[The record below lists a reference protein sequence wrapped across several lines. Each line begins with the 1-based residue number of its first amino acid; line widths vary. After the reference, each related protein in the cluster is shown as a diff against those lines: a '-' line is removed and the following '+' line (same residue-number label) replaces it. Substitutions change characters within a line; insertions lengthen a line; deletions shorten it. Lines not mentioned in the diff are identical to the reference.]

1 MKSLLVLVALVTLSC
16 VSASPLHELE
26 QRRMAVDYAVH
37 RIQQV
42 FVAVKTEGFLASIIP
57 QPALASNKFSVQADA
72 SACETYFSVNGTQA
86 ATCAQ
91 SFNPSNF
98 TSIDR
103 YCKSNCL
110 DVLKAFFDGAKV
122 ACAADPSFLVSAEE
136 AIDKIRFFLEVPCAR
151 SQDGTLCFAKFTQWQ
166 QYFNVDL
173 DDPTKNK
180 SVITGFLLDSLCN
193 DRCFPFLA
201 NILSHAAST
210 DTGGVDVS
218 HFGRVMELMC
228 LRDRGVYCL
237 LYLQQT
243 PPSFGDSRPS
253 TAQLQAAITYYCAN
267 NCFRKFVKFVQ
278 DISGT
283 SVTSDMHLMADS
295 NGGFNLD
302 SICVQDP
309 TNNEYCFV
317 RAFNT
322 FSALPQ
328 TNPCNPGGSLPTGTG
343 TCSDDCKLY
352 AQGILDS
359 QGCCAPMLYQ
369 IVSAFVGDCTVT
381 VPSLCTIPPTF
392 VVKIGLVLRNVKFA
406 YFQNNN
412 VSRANFIVKVA
423 QYFAKLS
430 GGNSDDVVIVLS
442 AAVLSS
448 TSLQAAVEGLGI
460 DASVPPPSLSLA
472 NSMAGDLKNQLL
484 TTTPDFV
491 ASVPAAALNDPLAS
505 ISVDAT
511 SLDVSTPPDISG
523 TVNVA
528 PSFLL
533 ALLSIIAV
541 LLF

>member
-42 FVAVKTEGFLASIIP
+42 FVAVKTEGFLASITP
-57 QPALASNKFSVQADA
+57 QPSLVSNKFSVQGEP

-86 ATCAQ
+86 ASCAL
-91 SFNPSNF
+91 SFDPSNF

-110 DVLKAFFDGAKV
+110 DLLKAFFDGAKI
-122 ACAADPSFLVSAEE
+122 ACAADPTFLESATD

-166 QYFNVDL
+166 RYFNVDL
-173 DDPTKNK
+173 DDPSKNK

-201 NILSHAAST
+201 NILSHADSS

-218 HFGRVMELMC
+218 QFGRIMEILC

-237 LYLQQT
+237 LYMQQT
-243 PPSFGDSRPS
+243 PPSLGDSQP
-253 TAQLQAAITYYCAN
+253 TTDQIQAAISYFCAN
-267 NCFRKFVKFVQ
+267 NCYRKFIKLFQ
-278 DISGT
+278 DVPAK
-283 SVTSDMHLMADS
+283 SVTRSMHVMADS
-295 NGGFNLD
+295 GGDLGLD
-302 SICVQDP
+302 TICLQDP
-309 TNNEYCFV
+309 TNNEYCYV

-322 FSALPQ
+322 FSSLPQ
-328 TNPCNPGGSLPTGTG
+328 TNPCSPTTPGPSAACTDA
-343 TCSDDCKLY
+343 CQSY
-352 AQGILDS
+352 AQGVLDS
-359 QGCCAPMLYQ
+359 QGCCAPLLYQ
-369 IVSAFVGDCTVT
+369 LVSDYIGDCTVT
-381 VPSLCTIPPTF
+381 VPTLCTIPPTF
-392 VVKIGLVLRNVKFA
+392 VVKIGMVLRNVKFA

-412 VSRANFIVKVA
+412 ASRANFIVKVA

-430 GGNSDDVVIVLS
+430 GGNSDDIVIVLS
-442 AAVLSS
+442 SAILSS

-460 DASVPPPSLSLA
+460 DASVPPPSLGLA

-491 ASVPAAALNDPLAS
+491 ADVPGAALTDPLAS
-505 ISVDAT
+505 VSVDAT
-511 SLDVSTPPDISG
+511 SLDVSSPPDISG